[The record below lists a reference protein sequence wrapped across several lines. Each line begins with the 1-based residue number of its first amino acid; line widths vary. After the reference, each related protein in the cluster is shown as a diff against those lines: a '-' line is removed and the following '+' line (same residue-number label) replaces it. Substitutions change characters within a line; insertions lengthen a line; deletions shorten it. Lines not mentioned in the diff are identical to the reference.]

1 MKTIPTKRKACHIA
15 ELCTYWISIKITV
28 IETLESA
35 TVFGIL
41 DNVLTKVVTNNSK
54 VMYNLINDNTRW

>member
-1 MKTIPTKRKACHIA
+1 M
-15 ELCTYWISIKITV
+15 ITV

-41 DNVLTKVVTNNSK
+41 VNLLTKVGINNE
-54 VMYNLINDNTRW
+54 

>member
-1 MKTIPTKRKACHIA
+1 MA

-41 DNVLTKVVTNNSK
+41 VSLLTKVDISNNR
-54 VMYNLINDNTRW
+54 INKDMNK

>member
-1 MKTIPTKRKACHIA
+1 M
-15 ELCTYWISIKITV
+15 KITV

-41 DNVLTKVVTNNSK
+41 VNLLTKVGINNS
-54 VMYNLINDNTRW
+54 